1 MAKLIVMHPFH
12 SFSAAEAM
20 EVLWRR
26 WTWNMSEVRFVWIC
40 TDCRT
45 AEAHWEYISLFRSN
59 LVYATALCQSSER
72 AMYKVWFYQLILCS
86 FAKGA
91 YNHHSRALP
100 QFERKQRMARTTTA
114 KYWKQRSEYGRGGA
128 RRKTNVSTSS
138 AVNYYMALA
147 SLMLNVDAHTVRRT
161 PWLIR
166 SRLACHILEWAI
178 SLAFCWATV
187 DMAMFRTRCNE
198 AKGPS
203 TMFLMA
209 ANFSWFSCRDT
220 TVSAR

>member
-161 PWLIR
+161 PWLITPTPSPPPPR
-166 SRLACHILEWAI
+166 TH
-178 SLAFCWATV
+178 V
-187 DMAMFRTRCNE
+187 VAMLCTSYNMLQRANE
-198 AKGPS
+198 QRIIEIWRQWRAV
-203 TMFLMA
+203 
-209 ANFSWFSCRDT
+209 RD
-220 TVSAR
+220 